1 MRRQF
6 PLFIAVVV
14 LACASGQSTTGG
26 ASAAERERVVNLVP
40 FDLATC
46 FPPKLNLGKTANE
59 YTLQAAFRAA
69 RPAIGECLA
78 DGKVQN
84 PAAATKGKA
93 TIAMDASGT
102 RITVVADGL
111 KPAAISCIENA
122 VRTQLAGVSLP
133 EGAKPL
139 TLDAPIEREPAS
151 MVRMGINESS
161 DAVGTIRLALPQWC
175 SCFESLRTQAP
186 PELVGPLVL
195 VRPDIAQYADRMKLP
210 DGGSAS
216 KEPVQPALHATEPS
230 GEAAATCVNGQISKL
245 QFKTTPEQLTVPI
258 QILLLNS
265 NASGFAAGSPPLMQ
279 FAQLDVVREQRQA
292 DAFAALARRQNVA
305 NVYDAQVQAY
315 QAAAASKDGNK
326 RKAAGAMVK
335 GLKTGCAELVKADD
349 AYTKALEDESAVEQ
363 QAMTLAQTLKAKDP
377 SWADA
382 EKAAQA
388 AVADTQKQID
398 AAKQL
403 RNANEKACPKEK
415 F

>member
-6 PLFIAVVV
+6 PLFIAVFV
-14 LACASGQSTTGG
+14 LACAGGQSAGG

-46 FPPKLNLGKTANE
+46 FPPKLDLGKTANE

-78 DGKVQN
+78 DGKAQN

-102 RITVVADGL
+102 KVTVAAEGL
-111 KPAAISCIENA
+111 KPAATSCIENA
-122 VRTQLAGVSLP
+122 VRAQLAGVSLP
-133 EGAKPL
+133 AGAKPL
-139 TLDAPIEREPAS
+139 TLDAPIERDTAS

-161 DAVGTIRLALPQWC
+161 DVVGAIRLALPQWC

-186 PELVGPLVL
+186 PELAGPVL
-195 VRPDIAQYADRMKLP
+195 LLRPDIAQYADRRKLA
-210 DGGSAS
+210 DGGSLS
-216 KEPVQPALHATEPS
+216 KETVQPALTATEPS
-230 GEAAATCVNGQISKL
+230 GATAASCVNGQISKL
-245 QFKTTPEQLTVPI
+245 QFKITPEQLNVPV

-265 NASGFAAGSPPLMQ
+265 GASGFAAGSPPLMQ

-305 NVYDAQVQAY
+305 NAYDAQVQTY
-315 QAAAASKDGNK
+315 QAAAASKDVNK
-326 RKAAGAMVK
+326 RKSAGAMVK
-335 GLKTGCAELVKADD
+335 DLKTGCAQLVKADD
-349 AYTKALEDESAVEQ
+349 TYTKALEDESAVEQ
-363 QAMTLAQTLKAKDP
+363 QALTLAQTLKAKDP

-382 EKAAQA
+382 EKAAQG

-403 RNANEKACPKEK
+403 RAANEKACPKEK